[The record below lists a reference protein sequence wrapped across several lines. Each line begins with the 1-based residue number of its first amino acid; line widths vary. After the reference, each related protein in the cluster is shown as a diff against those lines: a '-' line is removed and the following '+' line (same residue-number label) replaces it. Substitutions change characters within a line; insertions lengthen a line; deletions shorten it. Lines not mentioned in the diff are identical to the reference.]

1 MPLSLPRLTYV
12 SIHIAAV
19 CSLDTATEVLKP
31 GIKKDI
37 MAAVEGP
44 AFQLGLWC
52 WADLSQ
58 IHLTGDRH
66 IYDKT

>member
-1 MPLSLPRLTYV
+1 M

-19 CSLDTATEVLKP
+19 CSVDRATKVLKP

-37 MAAVEGP
+37 MTAVKCP
-44 AFQLGLWC
+44 ASQLGLGC

-58 IHLTGDRH
+58 IHVTGERH
-66 IYDKT
+66 TYNKA